1 MQYFSRAR
9 LQQPEHNHRRHCS
22 AYNVCI
28 NCQNIGRELNLA
40 DFQKIATKPTNLKPH
55 LIYPTIQY
63 TVHFI
68 SVVYTPKSTA
78 ITCNCL
84 QDLTSD
90 SEGDGQK
97 AQI

>member
-1 MQYFSRAR
+1 M
-9 LQQPEHNHRRHCS
+9 
-22 AYNVCI
+22 

-40 DFQKIATKPTNLKPH
+40 DFLKIAKPPNLKPR
-55 LIYPTIQY
+55 LIYPTIRH
-63 TVHFI
+63 TVCFI
-68 SVVYTPKSTA
+68 SVVYTH
-78 ITCNCL
+78 L